1 MTRTHTPEYN
11 AVPACL
17 VLDYRRRRPIRL
29 ERSGMLTTSV
39 TCELPASSGGRRCQA
54 RPADAGRPFPVI
66 AGGQHRRRRG
76 EHAAQPTRLAPH
88 DGCNRLVFCVN

>member
-39 TCELPASSGGRRCQA
+39 TCELPA
-54 RPADAGRPFPVI
+54 RPRADAGGVPPFSW
-66 AGGQHRRRRG
+66 H
-76 EHAAQPTRLAPH
+76 
-88 DGCNRLVFCVN
+88 C